1 MSHNQFPRFLWYPKM
16 ILPPMQFDY
25 TLVQIVQLG
34 QQKLGLLFRGKK
46 IGVEELTPRPL
57 FDLRNTLANLSYYVV
72 PSRSL
77 SLKPNPQKGMAQ
89 NSVLSCNSFHLNGLQ
104 NGKLGTKYGGK
115 L

>member
-1 MSHNQFPRFLWYPKM
+1 M

-57 FDLRNTLANLSYYVV
+57 FDLRNTLANPSYYVV

-77 SLKPNPQKGMAQ
+77 SLKPNPRNGMAQ
-89 NSVLSCNSFHLNGLQ
+89 NSVLSCNSFHPNGLQ